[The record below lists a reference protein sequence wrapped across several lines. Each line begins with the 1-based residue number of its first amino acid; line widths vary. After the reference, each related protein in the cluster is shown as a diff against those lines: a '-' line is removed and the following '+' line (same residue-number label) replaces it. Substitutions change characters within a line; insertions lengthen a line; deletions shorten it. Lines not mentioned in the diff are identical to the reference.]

1 MCDKIKVEE
10 LDPATHELVN
20 GGFKGRIC
28 ARFGDGG
35 YLMQISY
42 ADEADKFRNMAVRPD
57 DVWVTTF
64 PRSGTTWTQ
73 ELVWLLMNDLDFDTA
88 LKIPLSSRYNTLE
101 HYHWKY
107 QKELNLDILDPELRQ
122 KCTEIRLTYDA
133 INNAP
138 SPRFFKTHLAF
149 SLLPLNL
156 LDSSKVLYV
165 ARDPRDVAVSLFHHQ
180 KLTWFYAGDFKSF
193 WNLFI
198 NDLVIRSPYLTHLKE
213 AWALRHHPNMLFIF
227 YEDMN
232 KDLPSSI
239 KRVSDFL
246 GKEVKNEQIAK
257 LCEHLDIENFRKNES
272 VHPSWRAAIFN
283 PDAEPFVRKGISGG
297 WREYFDEE
305 MAAQAQRWMREGLAG
320 SGLRFPHDSSL
331 TF

>member
-283 PDAEPFVRKGISGG
+283 PDAEPFVFPAVGASTSTRR
-297 WREYFDEE
+297 WRRRRSVGC
-305 MAAQAQRWMREGLAG
+305 ARASPAPACG
-320 SGLRFPHDSSL
+320 SRTTAL
-331 TF
+331 